1 MKLMG
6 QTFREIELGKAM
18 LGAVTDVL
26 KNHDE
31 LENTEASMFAQS

>member
-1 MKLMG
+1 MKLME
-6 QTFREIELGKAM
+6 QTFREIELGRAM
-18 LGAVTDVL
+18 MGAVTDVP